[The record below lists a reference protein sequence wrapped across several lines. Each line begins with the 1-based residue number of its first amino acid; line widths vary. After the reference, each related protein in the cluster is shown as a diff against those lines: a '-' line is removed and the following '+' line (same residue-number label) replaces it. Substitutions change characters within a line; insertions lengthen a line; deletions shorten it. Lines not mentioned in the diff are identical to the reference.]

1 MKRSVGVGIVFLALA
16 LILMQVLSSLSGG
29 GQSLSAGRQSGD
41 RALGALDRASGLP
54 RDASVAAQW
63 NHPPAAPNAHGVT
76 VGASY
81 TNDVSPRLSSL
92 PQITSKP
99 SAPEGVPQDTDKN
112 FPLPTDNRTG
122 QTDTVV
128 QRTARGSGPQVGS
141 TLTAPPTTVR
151 SFDGMH
157 ASAGS
162 GTPPD
167 TNGAVGPHY
176 YVQTV
181 NSAVQV
187 FRKDGT
193 SALGP
198 LNINQ
203 LWLGAGGPCLLH
215 NDGDPVVLYDHLADR
230 WVITQFTVSPPYNEC
245 IAVSTS
251 SDPTGTYYR
260 YAFQLSTASLPDY
273 PHLSVWPDGY
283 YMSANMYVNDSAYGG
298 PQPFVFDRNAM
309 LAGQPATFQTFA
321 PLGSS
326 ADPFLPLDVDGGSP
340 PPANTP
346 GLFAQ
351 TYYNGSD
358 NLRIYKFSADWSPAH
373 ASTFLL
379 SSTTQIAGWNSAY
392 CGASAPARG
401 RDCIPQPATTQKLD
415 TIGSRLLF
423 RAVYRNYGDHQS
435 LFASHTVGVAPA
447 GVRWYELRDPAGATP
462 TLTQNSTYAPD
473 AVNRWMGSIDADR
486 AGNLALAYSASS
498 TTLGPELRFAGRAP
512 TDPLGQLTTGETTL
526 SGTACAAMP
535 CNQTGT
541 DRWGDY
547 SSLEVDPTDNCTF
560 WYTSEYAKL
569 SSGANWYTRIGAFRF
584 PTCTNTSSTL
594 AASGANQTTA
604 RSIYP
609 VTVTVKDAAGDINS
623 SYTGAVRLTS
633 SDGAASL
640 PANYT
645 FTAGDS
651 GSHTFPVKLNTP
663 GAQTVTATDIAT
675 GTLTGSASVTV
686 NPAPASMAITAPS
699 SGNTGTSHAIGI
711 TVGLRK
717 AANTLESSYV
727 GTVHFTSNDPSA
739 VLPADYSYT
748 AGDAGT
754 HAFSVAFLNP
764 GAKMVTVT
772 DTGNGALSAT
782 TAPINVTA
790 ISTFVAPAT
799 AGGMDANSC
808 TTSSSPC
815 LTIGAAIAKASSNG
829 TISIAPGNYVERIEL
844 TQNLTVNGAGAASTS
859 IDGTGSS
866 GSVVTVYPGVIAT
879 LNGVTVKNGNSGG
892 DGGGIANLGRLNA
905 SQIAVT
911 NNQASNGSLSGGI
924 MNETG
929 ATLTLL
935 NSLVANNSLT
945 CTGSCGGLGGG
956 IYSRGDATIAN
967 TTIANNDAS
976 AESGNGGIRDR
987 NGAMVLD
994 NDTISGNT
1002 AGSAPGGGLA
1012 VSSAAINPPTLVNTI
1027 ISGNTAGTGPD
1038 CNGLVSSGGHNL
1050 IGNGAA
1056 CSGITNGS
1064 NGDQL
1069 APASP
1074 GANLGAL
1081 ANNGGP
1087 TSTMALGAGST
1098 AIDAGDNTACAD
1110 PATVNKVDQR
1120 SVSRPQGAACD
1131 IGAFELVSAAP
1142 TVARVGDFTVSR
1154 LRGLSNG
1161 SRVLFRWHTTSIQGI
1176 AGFNLYAAKHRLN
1189 PRFIAAHA
1197 ERSYR
1202 YTVKWSGRGPFTL
1215 QVVRRNGQHSS
1226 IHAR

>member
-1 MKRSVGVGIVFLALA
+1 MKRYVGASAVFLVLA
-16 LILMQVLSSLSGG
+16 LILMQVLSTLSGG
-29 GQSLSAGRQSGD
+29 NKSSSTGRQSGD
-41 RALGALDRASGLP
+41 WALGALDAASGLP
-54 RDASVAAQW
+54 RNVSVAAQW
-63 NHPPAAPNAHGVT
+63 NHPPPAPNAYGVT
-76 VGASY
+76 VGESY
-81 TNDVSPRLSSL
+81 INDVSPRLTSL
-92 PQITSKP
+92 PPVTNPP
-99 SAPEGVPQDTDKN
+99 SAPEGVPEDIDKN
-112 FPLPTDNRTG
+112 FPLPTDTRTG
-122 QTDTVV
+122 RTDAAV

-141 TLTAPPTTVR
+141 TLTSPPTTVR
-151 SFDGMH
+151 SFDGMN
-157 ASAGS
+157 ASTGS

-181 NSAVQV
+181 NSALEV
-187 FRKDGT
+187 FRKDG
-193 SALGP
+193 SPALGP
-198 LNINQ
+198 VNINR
-203 LWLGAGGPCLLH
+203 LWVGAGGPCLLH

-245 IAVSTS
+245 IAVSS
-251 SDPTGTYYR
+251 SGDPTGTYYR
-260 YAFQLSTASLPDY
+260 YAFDLGTVNFPDY

-283 YMSANMYVNDSAYGG
+283 YMSANIFVNDATYGG

-309 LAGQPATFQTFA
+309 LAGQPATFQFFA
-321 PLGSS
+321 PLGSN
-326 ADPFLPLDVDGGSP
+326 ADPFLPLDVDGGAL

-351 TYYNGSD
+351 TYYNGQD
-358 NLRIYKFSADWSPAH
+358 NLRIYKFSVDWSPAH

-379 SSTTQIAGWNSAY
+379 SSTTPIAAWSSAS
-392 CGASAPARG
+392 CGAPG
-401 RDCIPQPATTQKLD
+401 RATDCVAQPATTQKLD
-415 TIGSRLLF
+415 SLGSRLLF

-435 LFASHTVGVAPA
+435 LFANHTVGVAPA

-486 AGNLALAYSASS
+486 AGNLALGYSASS

-526 SGTACAAMP
+526 RGTACAATP
-535 CNQTGT
+535 CNQTGI

-604 RSIYP
+604 RSTYP

-623 SYTGAVRLTS
+623 TYTGAVRLTS

-645 FTAGDS
+645 FTAADS
-651 GSHTFPVKLNTP
+651 GSHTFPVKLNTL

-686 NPAPASMAITAPS
+686 NPAPASMVLTAPS
-699 SGNTGTSHAIGI
+699 SGNTGTPRAVGI

-717 AANTLESSYV
+717 AANMLESSYV
-727 GTVHFTSNDPSA
+727 GTVHFSSNDPSA
-739 VLPADYSYT
+739 ILPADYSYT

-764 GAKMVTVT
+764 GAKTVTVT
-772 DTGNGALSAT
+772 DTGNGSLSAT
-782 TAPINVTA
+782 TAAINVTA
-790 ISTFVAPAT
+790 INTFVAPAT
-799 AGGMDANSC
+799 AGGTDANSC

-815 LTIGAAIAKASSNG
+815 LTVEAAIAKASSAG
-829 TISIAPGNYVERIEL
+829 TVSIAPGNYVERIEF

-859 IDGTGSS
+859 IDGTGRS
-866 GSVVTVYPGVIAT
+866 GSVVTVYPGVTASLSGFTI
-879 LNGVTVKNGNSGG
+879 KNGNSQGN
-892 DGGGIANLGRLNA
+892 GGGIVNLGRLNA
-905 SQIAVT
+905 RQIAVT
-911 NNQASNGSLSGGI
+911 NNQASNGSLGGGI

-935 NSLVANNSLT
+935 NSLVANNSLS
-945 CTGSCGGLGGG
+945 CTASCGGLGGG
-956 IYSRGDATIAN
+956 VYSRGDATIAN

-976 AESGNGGIRDR
+976 AGGGNGGIRDR
-987 NGAMVLD
+987 NGAMLLA
-994 NDTISGNT
+994 NDTTSGNT
-1002 AGSAPGGGLA
+1002 AGSGPGGGLA

-1038 CNGLVSSGGHNL
+1038 CNGRVYSAGHNL
-1050 IGNGAA
+1050 VGDGAT

-1064 NGDQL
+1064 NGDQV
-1069 APASP
+1069 APAAP

-1087 TSTMALGAGST
+1087 TLTMTLGAGST
-1098 AIDAGDNTACAD
+1098 AIDAGDNSACAD
-1110 PATVNKVDQR
+1110 AATVNNVDQR
-1120 SVSRPQGAACD
+1120 GISRPQGAACD
-1131 IGAFELVSAAP
+1131 IGAFEVASGAP
-1142 TVARVGDFTVSR
+1142 TVARVTRFTVSR
-1154 LRGLSNG
+1154 LPGVSNA
-1161 SRVLFRWHTTSIQGI
+1161 SRVLFRWHMTSVHGI

-1197 ERSYR
+1197 QRSYR
-1202 YTVKWSGRGPFTL
+1202 YSVEWSGRGPFTL
-1215 QVVRRNGQHSS
+1215 QVVLRNGQHSS
-1226 IHAR
+1226 IHTR

>member
-1 MKRSVGVGIVFLALA
+1 MKRSAGVGIVFLALA
-16 LILMQVLSSLSGG
+16 LILMQVLSTLSDGG
-29 GQSLSAGRQSGD
+29 RSSAAGRQ
-41 RALGALDRASGLP
+41 GALDTANGLP
-54 RDASVAAQW
+54 AGSSGAAGW
-63 NHPPAAPNAHGVT
+63 NHPPAAPNAYGAT
-76 VGASY
+76 VGESY
-81 TNDVSPRLSSL
+81 INDVSPRLSSV
-92 PQITSKP
+92 PPVTSNP
-99 SAPEGVPQDTDKN
+99 SAREGVPEGTDKN
-112 FPLPTDNRTG
+112 FPLPTDTRTG
-122 QTDTVV
+122 QTDAVV
-128 QRTARGSGPQVGS
+128 QRTVRGSGPQGVS
-141 TLTAPPTTVR
+141 TLTAPPNTVR
-151 SFDGMH
+151 SFDGMN
-157 ASAGS
+157 ASVGS

-176 YVQTV
+176 YVQIV
-181 NSAVQV
+181 NSALQV

-203 LWLGAGGPCLLH
+203 LWLGTGGPCLLH

-230 WVITQFTVSPPYNEC
+230 WIITQFTSSIPYNEC

-251 SDPTGTYYR
+251 GDPTGAYYR
-260 YAFQLSTASLPDY
+260 YAFQLGTVNFPDY

-283 YMSANMYVNDSAYGG
+283 YMSANIFVNDSTYGG

-326 ADPFLPLDVDGGSP
+326 ADPFLPLDVDGGAP
-340 PPANTP
+340 PPASTP

-351 TYYNGSD
+351 TYYNGNE
-358 NLRIYKFSADWSPAH
+358 NLQIYKFSVDWSPAH
-373 ASTFLL
+373 ASTFVL
-379 SSTTQIAGWNSAY
+379 SSTTPVANWNSAS
-392 CGASAPARG
+392 CGASAPARAT
-401 RDCIPQPATTQKLD
+401 DCVPQPATTQKLD
-415 TIGSRLLF
+415 DIGSRLMF

-435 LFASHTVGVAPA
+435 LFASHTVNAASGFQA

-473 AVNRWMGSIDADR
+473 AVNRWMGSIDADL
-486 AGNLALAYSASS
+486 AGNLALGYSASS
-498 TTLGPELRFAGRAP
+498 TTLGPELRFAGRASA
-512 TDPLGQLTTGETTL
+512 DPPGVLTTGETTL
-526 SGTACAAMP
+526 SGTACAAAP
-535 CNQTGT
+535 CNQTGA

-569 SSGANWYTRIGAFRF
+569 SSGSNWYTRIGAFRF
-584 PTCTNTSSTL
+584 PTCTNPSSTL
-594 AASGANQTTA
+594 VASGGNQATA
-604 RSIYP
+604 GSAYA
-609 VTVTVKDAAGDINS
+609 VTVTVKDAIGNINS
-623 SYTGAVRLTS
+623 AYTGTVRLTS

-640 PANYT
+640 PAAYT
-645 FTAGDS
+645 FTAADS
-651 GSHTFPVKLNTP
+651 GSHTFTVKLNTT
-663 GAQTVTATDIAT
+663 GAQTITAADTAT
-675 GTLTGSASVTV
+675 GTLTGNTSVTV
-686 NPAPASMAITAPS
+686 NPAPASMALTAPS
-699 SGNTGTSHAIGI
+699 SGNTGTPHALGI
-711 TVGLRK
+711 TVALRK
-717 AANTLESSYV
+717 RDNTLESSYV
-727 GTVHFTSNDPSA
+727 GAVHFTSNDPSA
-739 VLPADYSYT
+739 ILPAEYSYT
-748 AGDAGT
+748 GGDAGMHT
-754 HAFSVAFLNP
+754 FAVAFLTP
-764 GAKMVTVT
+764 GAKTVSVT
-772 DTGNGALSAT
+772 DTGNGSLSAT
-782 TAPINVTA
+782 TSTINVTA

-799 AGGMDANSC
+799 AGGTDTNSC

-815 LTIGAAIAKASSNG
+815 LTVGAAIGKASSAG
-829 TISIAPGNYVERIEL
+829 TISIAAGNFVERIEL

-866 GSVVTVYPGVIAT
+866 GSVITVDPGVTAN
-879 LNGVTVKNGNSGG
+879 LNGLTVKNGNSEAN
-892 DGGGIANLGRLNA
+892 GGGIVNFGRLNA
-905 SQIAVT
+905 RQIAVI
-911 NNQASNGSLSGGI
+911 NNQASNGSLGGGV

-935 NSLVANNSLT
+935 NSLVANNSLS
-945 CTGSCGGLGGG
+945 CTTSCGGLAGGV
-956 IYSRGDATIAN
+956 YSRGDATIAN

-976 AESGNGGIRDR
+976 AEGGNGGIRDR
-987 NGAMVLD
+987 NGAMLLA

-1027 ISGNTAGTGPD
+1027 ISGNTSNTGPD
-1038 CNGLVSSGGHNL
+1038 CNGLVFSRGHNL

-1056 CSGITNGS
+1056 CSGVTNGS
-1064 NGDQL
+1064 NGDQV

-1120 SVSRPQGAACD
+1120 SVSRPQAAACD

-1142 TVARVGDFTVSR
+1142 TVSRVGDFTVSR

-1161 SRVLFRWHTTSIQGI
+1161 SRVLFRWHIASVEGL
-1176 AGFNLYAAKHRLN
+1176 AGFNLFAAKHRLN
-1189 PRFIAAHA
+1189 AHFIAAHA
-1197 ERSYR
+1197 APSYR
-1202 YTVKWSGRGPFTL
+1202 YAVRWGGRGPFTL
-1215 QVVRRNGQHSS
+1215 QVVFRNGQHYS
-1226 IHAR
+1226 IHAG